1 MALGFQRAHGVTDA
15 ARLEAG
21 MAKLRGPETGPEP
34 EEAPGGDPLY
44 GKTILVTGGTGTF
57 GHAFVQRALTA
68 HNPKKV
74 VVFSRD
80 EFKQYRMGQTFG
92 DHPAL
97 RFFIGD
103 VRDADRLAF
112 AMKDADIVFHAAAM
126 KQVVASEYNPM
137 ECIKTNVLGAE
148 NVIRVAIQRGVRKV
162 VAVSTDKAVKPIN
175 LYGASKACMEKLFVA
190 ANHMAGAQ
198 DTRFS
203 IVRYGNVIGSRGS
216 VIPVFQEQ
224 ARTGCVTITDERM
237 TRFWLSIEDGVEFV
251 IDCARVMKGG
261 ETFVKKVPSMRI
273 VDLADAICPDCE
285 RRIIGIRP
293 GEKLD
298 EAMVSEEESPFA
310 WEFGD
315 KFVIMPQI
323 KLWDEAEEPAFD
335 GEAGRRV
342 EPGFSY
348 TSANNTD
355 WLTADDIS
363 RLIGATDVVCE

>member
-1 MALGFQRAHGVTDA
+1 MALGFQRARDLPVKK
-15 ARLEAG
+15 LEAA
-21 MAKLRGPETGPEP
+21 MANLPRHEEGANP
-34 EEAPGGDPLY
+34 EEDPGGDPLN
-44 GKTILVTGGTGTF
+44 GKTILVTGGTGSF
-57 GHAFVQRALTA
+57 GHSFVHRALTA
-68 HNPKKV
+68 HNPKKI

-80 EFKQYRMGQTFG
+80 EFKQYRMGQRFD
-92 DHPAL
+92 DHPNL

-103 VRDADRLAF
+103 VRDPERLNF
-112 AMKDADIVFHAAAM
+112 AMKDVDVVFHAAAM

-175 LYGASKACMEKLFVA
+175 LYGSSKACMEKLFIA

-216 VIPVFQEQ
+216 VIPVFLKQ
-224 ARTGCVTITDERM
+224 AKTGALTITDDRM
-237 TRFWLSIEDGVEFV
+237 TRFWLSIEDGVKFV
-251 IDCARVMKGG
+251 IECARIMEGG

-298 EAMVSEEESPFA
+298 EAMVSEEESHFTY
-310 WEFGD
+310 EFDD

-323 KLWDEAEEPAFD
+323 KLWDEATEPEFD
-335 GEAGRRV
+335 GEPGRKV

-348 TSANNTD
+348 TSANNAE
-355 WLTADDIS
+355 WLSVDDIL
-363 RLIGATDVVCE
+363 RLIKETEVVDE

>member
-1 MALGFQRAHGVTDA
+1 MALGFKRERTEPDA
-15 ARLEAG
+15 ARLKAAAESLAHI
-21 MAKLRGPETGPEP
+21 EEGPEP
-34 EEAPGGDPLY
+34 EEGPGGDPLT
-44 GKTILVTGGTGTF
+44 GKTILVTGGTGSF
-57 GHAFVQRALTA
+57 GHSFVSRVLAA

-80 EFKQYRMGQTFG
+80 EFKQYRMAQRFN

-103 VRDADRLAF
+103 VRDTDRLNF
-112 AMKDADIVFHAAAM
+112 AMRDVDIVFHAAAM

-148 NVIRVAIQRGVRKV
+148 NVIRIAIQRGVKKV

-190 ANHMAGAQ
+190 ANHMAGARS
-198 DTRFS
+198 TRFS

-216 VIPVFQEQ
+216 VIPYFQEQ
-224 ARTGCVTITDERM
+224 AKTGVLSITDERM
-237 TRFWLSIEDGVEFV
+237 TRFWLRIEDGVSFV
-251 IDCARVMKGG
+251 VDCARIMQGG

-273 VDLADAICPDCE
+273 VDLAEAICPSCE
-285 RRIIGIRP
+285 RKVIGIRP

-298 EAMVSEEESPFA
+298 EAMVSEEESHFT
-310 WEFGD
+310 WEFDD

-323 KLWDEAEEPAFD
+323 KLWDEMGDPEFD
-335 GEAGRRV
+335 GEKGRKV
-342 EPGFSY
+342 APGFSY
-348 TSANNTD
+348 TSANNTE
-355 WLTADDIS
+355 WISPEDIQ
-363 RLIGATDVVCE
+363 RLIQETEVVGE